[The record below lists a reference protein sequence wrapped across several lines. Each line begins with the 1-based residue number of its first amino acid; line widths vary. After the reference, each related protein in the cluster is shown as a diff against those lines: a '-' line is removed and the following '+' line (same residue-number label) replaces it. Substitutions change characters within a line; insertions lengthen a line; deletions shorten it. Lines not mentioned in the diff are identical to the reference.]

1 MKIIHSGTEMTTTFL
16 VVDENGNVDKVETTK
31 FAISK
36 LCKEDFEA
44 ALNGVLQIKTT
55 LSAANCIESEEESY
69 IKQLQQSSSL
79 EIECLNRLI
88 DKIVELENK
97 INNLENKIPTPEQ
110 TTAVKSTKPKKV

>member
-55 LSAANCIESEEESY
+55 LSAANCIESEEDSS

>member
-31 FAISK
+31 FAVSK
-36 LCKEDFEA
+36 LCKEDFET

-55 LSAANCIESEEESY
+55 LSAANCAESEEESSL
-69 IKQLQQSSSL
+69 KQLQQSSSL

-110 TTAVKSTKPKKV
+110 TAVKSTKPKKI